1 MTTFEVTKGTA
12 SRALLSYSPEPVYFA
27 VAREDDGS
35 SVHFSRYPDEEN
47 WVADAWFRGGSSM
60 PVFSN
65 GPGSRCTGYRI
76 ASPEAAEEFDILVE
90 NMED

>member
-12 SRALLSYSPEPVYFA
+12 SRDLLSHSPEPVFFA
-27 VAREDDGS
+27 VVREDDGS
-35 SVHFSRYPDEEN
+35 SLHFSRYPDEEH
-47 WVADAWFRGGSSM
+47 WVADAMFSKIGF

-76 ASPEAAEEFDILVE
+76 ADPETAEEFDILVE
-90 NMED
+90 NMVE